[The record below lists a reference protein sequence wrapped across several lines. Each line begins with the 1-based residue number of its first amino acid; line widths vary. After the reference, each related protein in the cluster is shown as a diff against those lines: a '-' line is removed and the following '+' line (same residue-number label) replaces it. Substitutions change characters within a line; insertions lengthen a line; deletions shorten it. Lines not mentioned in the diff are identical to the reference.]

1 MYHVDYTMVI
11 QFISYMIAL
20 IGAIIAFCGFLLG
33 IMLFVK
39 ELDAKEKNKKEFIYQ
54 KCLENLEKKKELVKQ
69 QSVNEV
75 KNEQ

>member
-1 MYHVDYTMVI
+1 MYYVDYTMVI
-11 QFISYMIAL
+11 EFISYMIAL

-69 QSVNEV
+69 QNANEAQ
-75 KNEQ
+75 NEQ